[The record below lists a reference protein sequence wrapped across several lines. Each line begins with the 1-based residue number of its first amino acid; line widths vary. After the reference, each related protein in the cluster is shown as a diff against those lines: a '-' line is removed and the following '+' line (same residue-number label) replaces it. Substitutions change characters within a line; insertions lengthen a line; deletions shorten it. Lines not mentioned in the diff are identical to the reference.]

1 MSKCQSVFPC
11 TGEPCSKWQLCCT
24 MVNMVI
30 ILHPVLC
37 SKLANYSENS
47 DYGAT
52 FIGFIAVVQGTPSP
66 WLPALHIT
74 PCLAQ
79 GGDYGAAWKSVD
91 YGEAACGPD
100 RSPGWRAGIAGKP
113 PGSDALYRSID
124 AIRPR
129 HAEHIT
135 CLGPQSDIPGQSDHP
150 IIKRRSNSQSN
161 SSP

>member
-1 MSKCQSVFPC
+1 MGNAQIDPAFF
-11 TGEPCSKWQLCCT
+11 
-24 MVNMVI
+24 
-30 ILHPVLC
+30 
-37 SKLANYSENS
+37 KL
-47 DYGAT
+47 G
-52 FIGFIAVVQGTPSP
+52 
-66 WLPALHIT
+66 LPLHIT

-129 HAEHIT
+129 HTGHIT
-135 CLGPQSDIPGQSDHP
+135 CLGADSIRNPWPAKSSYYQKVKQP
-150 IIKRRSNSQSN
+150 I
-161 SSP
+161 

>member
-1 MSKCQSVFPC
+1 MSKCQSVCPC

-24 MVNMVI
+24 MVI

-37 SKLANYSENS
+37 SEVANCSENS

-52 FIGFIAVVQGTPSP
+52 CIGFMAMVHPPPCSLHCTLHPVLLRVVTMVQPG
-66 WLPALHIT
+66 
-74 PCLAQ
+74 
-79 GGDYGAAWKSVD
+79 AWKSVD
-91 YGEAACGPD
+91 YGGAACGPD

-135 CLGPQSDIPGQSDHP
+135 CLGPQSDIPGRSDHP
-150 IIKRRSNSQSN
+150 IKRRSNSQSN